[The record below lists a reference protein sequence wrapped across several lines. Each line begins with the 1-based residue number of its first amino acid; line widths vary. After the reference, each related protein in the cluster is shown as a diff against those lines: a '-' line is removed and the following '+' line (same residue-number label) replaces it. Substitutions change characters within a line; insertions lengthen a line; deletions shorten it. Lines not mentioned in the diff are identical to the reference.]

1 MSTLS
6 GKRALVTGGGRGI
19 GAATAKKL
27 ALLGAEVAVHYNT
40 SDQAA
45 LQVVKEIVAQG
56 GKAEAFGADLSS
68 VSAAR
73 GLVDQVK
80 ESFGGLDIVV
90 NNAGIAGQDS
100 VFEPND
106 ELFEQIFKVNVQAVY
121 AVTTQAAKYLPEGGR
136 VVVIGSTVGDRVGF
150 PGLAIYSSSKGAVQ
164 ILARGLAR
172 DLAPKGITLNVLQ
185 PGPIDTDMNPAE
197 GEMAKMVSPMI
208 PMGRYGVTEEVANA
222 VAFLVS
228 PEASYV
234 TGAVLNVDGGINS

>member
-1 MSTLS
+1 M
-6 GKRALVTGGGRGI
+6 
-19 GAATAKKL
+19 
-27 ALLGAEVAVHYNT
+27 
-40 SDQAA
+40 
-45 LQVVKEIVAQG
+45 AQG